1 LTLSCRRAAAAAA
14 LALAL
19 GLSSPIATAQD
30 DPHAAC
36 AAVGW
41 VPREAL
47 QRPVGLRE
55 AVGPLHDAVTA
66 SSKEAQAL
74 YDQGVAYLHS
84 YVWIEAARS
93 FNQSLRADPRLAM
106 AYLGLSR
113 VYSGLED
120 PVAARA
126 ALDEA
131 QARAAGASPREQRR
145 IELRRKQLD
154 AMEDAASAEKH
165 LAYKKAL
172 DDALAA
178 DMDDPEL
185 WLLRGNAEERWASGR
200 GQRGE
205 AASVAF
211 YQQALAIVPDHFAAH
226 HYLVH
231 SYENIGR
238 IDDALRHG
246 QAYARLASDIPH
258 ARHMYGHDLRRVGRV
273 EEAIAEFRKAYE
285 IEQAYYAAEKIPAGI
300 DWHHPHNLDLL
311 AGCHQHQGQ
320 MRTAE
325 AYMRESLAIPS
336 VMEGREFNK
345 KEWPGFLLALGRNE
359 EALEAARELARGRWP
374 STRAVGH
381 VLAGQALAV
390 TGRLGA
396 ARDELLAA
404 EKGLSEVGA
413 PGAMSRSAIDP
424 YVDGLRGELLL
435 REGRRAEAAPLLKD
449 VQRRIRAVPGPDAW
463 TEALYRLESIA
474 RAAREA
480 GDWDLAAYTA
490 EQMREHDP
498 AYAGTRYALALVA
511 EQRGDTAAAGR
522 EFTAAVDLWKDADPD
537 LAVLRDARARA
548 GKAAIAAPPALSGSS
563 R

>member
-41 VPREAL
+41 VPREVL

-131 QARAAGASPREQRR
+131 QARAAGASQREQRR

-154 AMEDAASAEKH
+154 AMEDTASAEKH

-563 R
+563 H

>member
-1 LTLSCRRAAAAAA
+1 MRLVSLRPAAAAT
-14 LALAL
+14 LAL
-19 GLSSPIATAQD
+19 GLCVPLAAQD

-36 AAVGW
+36 GAVGW
-41 VPREAL
+41 VPREIL
-47 QRPVGLRE
+47 RRPVGLRE
-55 AVGPLHDAVTA
+55 NVGPIHDPVTTA
-66 SSKEAQAL
+66 SKEAQAL

-93 FNQSLRADPRLAM
+93 FNQALRGDPRLAL
-106 AYLGLSR
+106 AYVGLSR
-113 VYSGLED
+113 AYSGLED
-120 PVAARA
+120 PAAARA

-131 QARAAGASPREQRR
+131 QARAAGATPRERRR
-145 IELRRKQLD
+145 IDVRRKQLD
-154 AMEDAASAEKH
+154 AIEDAASAEKH
-165 LAYKKAL
+165 LAYKKAI
-172 DDALAA
+172 DEALAA

-211 YQQALAIVPDHFAAH
+211 YRQVLAIVPDHFAAH
-226 HYLVH
+226 HYLIH

-246 QAYARLASDIPH
+246 EAYARLASAIPH

-273 EEAIAEFRKAYE
+273 DEAIAEFRRAYE
-285 IEQAYYAAEKIPAGI
+285 MEKAYYAAEKIPAGI

-320 MRTAE
+320 MKTAE

-345 KEWPGFLLALGRNE
+345 KEWPGFLLAFGRNE
-359 EALEAARELARGRWP
+359 EALAAARELTGGRWP
-374 STRAVGH
+374 STRVVGH
-381 VLAGQALAV
+381 VLAGHALAA
-390 TGRLGA
+390 TGRVGA
-396 ARDELLAA
+396 ARDELAAA
-404 EKGLSEVGA
+404 EKGMAEVGA
-413 PGAMSRSAIDP
+413 PGALARAAVDP

-435 REGRRAEAAPLLKD
+435 RDGRRGEAAPLLKD

-463 TEALYRLESIA
+463 TEALYRLEAIA
-474 RAAREA
+474 RVARDA
-480 GDWDLAAYTA
+480 GDWDLASYTA

-511 EQRGDTAAAGR
+511 EQRGDAATAAR
-522 EFTAAVDLWKDADPD
+522 EFGAAVELWKDADPD
-537 LAVLRDARARA
+537 LALLRDARDRA
-548 GKAAIAAPPALSGSS
+548 GRAALAVPAAGGPS

>member
-1 LTLSCRRAAAAAA
+1 
-14 LALAL
+14 
-19 GLSSPIATAQD
+19 
-30 DPHAAC
+30 
-36 AAVGW
+36 
-41 VPREAL
+41 
-47 QRPVGLRE
+47 
-55 AVGPLHDAVTA
+55 
-66 SSKEAQAL
+66 
-74 YDQGVAYLHS
+74 
-84 YVWIEAARS
+84 
-93 FNQSLRADPRLAM
+93 M

-154 AMEDAASAEKH
+154 AMEDTASAEKH

-238 IDDALRHG
+238 IDEALRHG
-246 QAYARLASDIPH
+246 QAYARLASAIPH

-396 ARDELLAA
+396 ARDELRAA
-404 EKGLSEVGA
+404 EKGLSEVGG
-413 PGAMSRSAIDP
+413 PGAISRSAIDP

>member
-1 LTLSCRRAAAAAA
+1 MTLSCRRAAAAAA

-154 AMEDAASAEKH
+154 AMEDAANAEKH

-390 TGRLGA
+390 TGRLSA

-563 R
+563 H

>member
-1 LTLSCRRAAAAAA
+1 MTLSCRRAAAAAA

-41 VPREAL
+41 VPREVL

-131 QARAAGASPREQRR
+131 QARAAGASQREQRR

-154 AMEDAASAEKH
+154 AMEDTASAEKH

-563 R
+563 H

>member
-1 LTLSCRRAAAAAA
+1 MTLSCRRAAAAAA

-41 VPREAL
+41 VPREVL

-131 QARAAGASPREQRR
+131 QARAAGASQREQRR

-154 AMEDAASAEKH
+154 AMEDTASAEKH

-390 TGRLGA
+390 TGRLSA

-413 PGAMSRSAIDP
+413 PGATSRSAIEP

-563 R
+563 H

>member
-1 LTLSCRRAAAAAA
+1 MRLVSLRPAAAAA
-14 LALAL
+14 LAL
-19 GLSSPIATAQD
+19 GLSWPLATAQD

-41 VPREAL
+41 VPREVL

-55 AVGPLHDAVTA
+55 AVGPLHDPVATG
-66 SSKEAQAL
+66 SKEAQAL

-93 FNQSLRADPRLAM
+93 FNQSLRADSRLAM

-131 QARAAGASPREQRR
+131 QAHAAGAGPRERRR

-154 AMEDAASAEKH
+154 AMEEAANAEKH

-226 HYLVH
+226 HYLIH

-238 IDDALRHG
+238 VDDALRHG
-246 QAYARLASDIPH
+246 EAYARLASAIPH

-285 IEQAYYAAEKIPAGI
+285 IEKAYYAAEKIPAGI

-325 AYMRESLAIPS
+325 AYMRESLAIAS

-359 EALEAARELARGRWP
+359 EALEAARELTRGRWP

-404 EKGLSEVGA
+404 EKSLSEVGA
-413 PGAMSRSAIDP
+413 PAGTSRSAVDP

-490 EQMREHDP
+490 EEMREHDP

-522 EFTAAVDLWKDADPD
+522 EFAAAVELWKDADPD

-548 GKAAIAAPPALSGSS
+548 GRAALAARAVLSGSS